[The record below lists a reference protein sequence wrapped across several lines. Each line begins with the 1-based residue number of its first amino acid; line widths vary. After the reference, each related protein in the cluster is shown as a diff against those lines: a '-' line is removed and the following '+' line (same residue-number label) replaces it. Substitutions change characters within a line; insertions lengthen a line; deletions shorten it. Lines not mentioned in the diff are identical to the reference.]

1 MVGACHP
8 ARESQVLAGPGS
20 SVYLAVLARLATRGD
35 HQVWIGPANDTPRP
49 PYGMSEE
56 DLHRAYLD
64 SCRGGP
70 SLVEVDQRMRPAGPP
85 GPLEPALAEL
95 ERKLRAMKSGR
106 TNELAVEV
114 FAERGVLTSRV
125 TGSCGRCSDRMQ
137 VPVDGG
143 WRECSCAAPRATA
156 ARVAQAGLP
165 ADAQEAV
172 GARLRPWRFVTEAG
186 PAAGASGAAR
196 IDEALAEWMG
206 TVVRKERMDKPLL
219 YLTGAYRAGKS
230 WTAMRMGL
238 QLCRSRVAVR
248 WRNLVDL
255 LAQMRKGIDEGTSAD
270 DIAEVLSGPGV
281 GVLILDDLGAGG
293 GGSDW
298 YVSIFEAL
306 IGRRVEARRP
316 TIITSNLARAD
327 LGSVVGARLAARMVE
342 RMLAVGFSGPPKEG
356 AP

>member
-1 MVGACHP
+1 MAWVGPTH
-8 ARESQVLAGPGS
+8 
-20 SVYLAVLARLATRGD
+20 
-35 HQVWIGPANDTPRP
+35 DTPRP
-49 PYGMSEE
+49 PFGLTE
-56 DLHRAYLD
+56 DDLLRLYRD
-64 SCRGGP
+64 SCNGGP
-70 SLVEVDQRMRPAGPP
+70 SLLEVDQRMSPPGPP
-85 GPLEPALAEL
+85 GPLAPDLAEI
-95 ERKLRAMKSGR
+95 ERKLRAMKTGR
-106 TNELAVEV
+106 VNELAVEI

-125 TGSCGRCSDRMQ
+125 TGSCGRCSDQMQ
-137 VPVDGG
+137 VAIDGG
-143 WRECSCAAPRATA
+143 WRECSCAGPRATA

-172 GARLRPWRFVTEAG
+172 GARLRPWRFMTETG
-186 PAAGASGAAR
+186 PVAGAAGAAR

-206 TVVRKERMDKPLL
+206 SVVRKERMDKPLL
-219 YLTGAYRAGKS
+219 FMTGAYRAGKS
-230 WTAMRMGL
+230 WTAMRLGL

-255 LAQMRKGIDEGTSAD
+255 LAQMRKGIDTGDSAD
-270 DIAEVLSGPGV
+270 DIAEVLAGPNV

-327 LGSVVGARLAARMVE
+327 LGGVVGARLAARMVE
-342 RMLAVGFSGPPKEG
+342 RMLPIGFSGQPKD

>member
-1 MVGACHP
+1 MVVHP
-8 ARESQVLAGPGS
+8 ARMTDALESPLT
-20 SVYLAVLARLATRGD
+20 SVYHAALARMIPRDGSM
-35 HQVWIGPANDTPRP
+35 VWVGPTQDTPRP
-49 PYGMSEE
+49 PYGLSED
-56 DLHRAYLD
+56 DLHRLCLD
-64 SCRGGP
+64 AGRGG
-70 SLVEVDQRMRPAGPP
+70 STLVEVDARMRPAGPP
-85 GPLEPALAEL
+85 GPLEPALAEI
-95 ERKLRAMKSGR
+95 ERKLRAMKTGR
-106 TNELAVEV
+106 VNELAVEIFV
-114 FAERGVLTSRV
+114 DRGVLTSRV
-125 TGSCGRCSDRMQ
+125 TGSCGRCSDQMQ
-137 VPVDGG
+137 VAVEGG

-172 GARLRPWRFVTEAG
+172 GARLRPWRFMTEAG
-186 PAAGASGAAR
+186 PVAGASGATR

-206 TVVRKERMDKPLL
+206 SVVRKERMEKPLL
-219 YLTGAYRAGKS
+219 FMTGAYRAGKS
-230 WTAMRMGL
+230 WTAMRLGL

-255 LAQMRKGIDEGTSAD
+255 LAQMRKGIDNGDSAD

-327 LGSVVGARLAARMVE
+327 LGGVVGARLAARMVE
-342 RMLAVGFSGPPKEG
+342 RMLPVGFSGPPKD
-356 AP
+356 AQ